1 MNEKGYLLPDH
12 GGIAAGL
19 PLPNEKEIRRVE
31 LPARTA
37 PEPMNEPAHAAAQ

>member
-1 MNEKGYLLPDH
+1 MNENGLVLPDH

-31 LPARTA
+31 LPGRNA
-37 PEPMNEPAHAAAQ
+37 PEPVHEPATEAAK

>member
-12 GGIAAGL
+12 GSIAAGL

-37 PEPMNEPAHAAAQ
+37 PEPMNEPVPAAAQ